1 MATSTTKPAAGAKK
15 EPPKEAPKPTA
26 APPPASG
33 DRRMMAMIAAFA
45 ILSAGASA
53 GAVYMVT
60 RNQLHVGPG
69 QYMPQGQMREFP
81 GPTYALGDFIVNLG
95 AIDNRRYLK
104 AQVALA
110 FTSHNDEFSKLSGE
124 KRGEFLGEFN
134 EQMKLREPR
143 IKDVVN
149 TTMASFGATEL
160 GSVQGRSR
168 LKTTMIAK
176 LGRVMPPEYTLAD
189 VYFPEFIIQ

>member
-15 EPPKEAPKPTA
+15 EPPKDAPKPA
-26 APPPASG
+26 AAAPASG

-60 RNQLHVGPG
+60 RNQLHVAPG
-69 QYMPQGQMREFP
+69 QFTQGQMREFP

-104 AQVALA
+104 AQVALG
-110 FTSHNDEFSKLSGE
+110 FTSHNDDFSKLSGE
-124 KRGEFLGEFN
+124 
-134 EQMKLREPR
+134 
-143 IKDVVN
+143 
-149 TTMASFGATEL
+149 
-160 GSVQGRSR
+160 
-168 LKTTMIAK
+168 
-176 LGRVMPPEYTLAD
+176 
-189 VYFPEFIIQ
+189 